1 MSREA
6 LVELIDNI
14 DVRQYYLIYKI
25 LMKFVAEVAPTE
37 DEIEAIEI
45 GKMEYAKGDYIS
57 ADDFNWEA

>member
-1 MSREA
+1 MEF
-6 LVELIDNI
+6 IT
-14 DVRQYYLIYKI
+14 
-25 LMKFVAEVAPTE
+25 EVAPTE